1 MYLLFSPDQ
10 NALLLITDSSHLSR
24 FMDEE
29 QVGKNRNLMKDFIAL
44 ANKNKYSSAS
54 ICFLISLNQ
63 FGESNLAFQLKL
75 LKRLYD
81 IPTTHCTAPLCEVN
95 MNFIGKCFGFFFHL
109 HLRIK
114 SKASAYM
121 QMRLDI

>member
-1 MYLLFSPDQ
+1 
-10 NALLLITDSSHLSR
+10 
-24 FMDEE
+24 MDEE

-75 LKRLYD
+75 LKRLKD
-81 IPTTHCTAPLCEVN
+81 IPTPDFSTP
-95 MNFIGKCFGFFFHL
+95 GFNLGLFNPRLFNHEL
-109 HLRIK
+109 FNPRPRVSYNYLDWAKYQNRHSSK
-114 SKASAYM
+114 SV
-121 QMRLDI
+121 

>member
-1 MYLLFSPDQ
+1 
-10 NALLLITDSSHLSR
+10 
-24 FMDEE
+24 
-29 QVGKNRNLMKDFIAL
+29 MKDFIAL

-81 IPTTHCTAPLCEVN
+81 IPTPDFSTP
-95 MNFIGKCFGFFFHL
+95 GFNLGLFNLGLFNHEL
-109 HLRIK
+109 FNPRPRVSYNYLDWAKYQNRHSSK
-114 SKASAYM
+114 SV
-121 QMRLDI
+121 